1 MANRH
6 LPKKNSADF
15 GTAEH
20 YYFEIESKMESTIF
34 DCIESAIVARIE
46 GDWNH
51 PELLGYGNLHSLSID
66 IEKIISTAP
75 IEETDKNKLRAKYQ
89 NGTN

>member
-1 MANRH
+1 MTNKH
-6 LPKKNSADF
+6 SPKKGSADF

-20 YYFEIESKMESTIF
+20 YHFEVEPTIF

-51 PELLGYGNLHSLSID
+51 PELLGYGNLQSLDVD
-66 IEKIISTAP
+66 IERIISTAP
-75 IEETDKNKLRAKYQ
+75 LEEDDKNKLRAKHQYDK
-89 NGTN
+89 N